1 LGKLSFDLFFTPNRF
16 SSKSYMT
23 LNFKVRPANAQH
35 KGNRDSQQDAFGF
48 SLLSDAEFAK
58 HGGVLAVIADGM
70 GGMENGVW
78 ASTQAIRLFIEA
90 YANKSPTENIS
101 IALLRSMRMANAVVY
116 QEAMRLDLMENMGTT
131 LVAAVVKD
139 GELHWVNSGDSR
151 VYLYEAGIMTC
162 LSTDHNY
169 FNQNLAPMIAAG
181 KLSLSEAQTNP
192 KRDLLTSNLGRPEPI
207 EVGYAKTPLRVSKG
221 AWILL
226 CSDGLTDTLSDA
238 EIASHLQGDPQ
249 LACDKLI
256 ASVLEKSIRTQ
267 DNTTVV
273 VLHLAAD
280 EQVKSREIADRNI
293 SSGKA
298 PAGSVLTNA
307 TVHKIALTL
316 ASLCVAAAATLY
328 FHPPSPDPSL
338 VDSSVDVNSIP
349 IPIAESGYDRVP
361 ASPVTSEMALPEQPS
376 ISSMT
381 STAKPSK
388 QTETGKMA
396 TTVKL
401 RNPASATDKSTTVA
415 RLPQAA
421 GNAETKSTEP
431 PHSES
436 DEKKVDVVQ
445 SNSLK
450 ETKDPSAEIVI
461 KKLEDSKENKNG
473 VDKENTSPKD
483 AKKSESSTEKK
494 AKGTVEKVSKTEKK
508 DE

>member
-1 LGKLSFDLFFTPNRF
+1 
-16 SSKSYMT
+16 MT

-78 ASTQAIRLFIEA
+78 ASTQAIRIFIEA
-90 YANKSPTENIS
+90 YANKSPTEDIS
-101 IALLRSMRMANAVVY
+101 VALLRSMRMANAVVY

-169 FNQNLAPMIAAG
+169 FNQNLALMIAAG

-226 CSDGLTDTLSDA
+226 CSDGLTDTLSEA

-273 VLHLAAD
+273 ILHLAAD
-280 EQVKSREIADRNI
+280 QPASTETAVRHVQSKRTTTDR
-293 SSGKA
+293 
-298 PAGSVLTNA
+298 VLASTN
-307 TVHKIALTL
+307 VNRIAL
-316 ASLCVAAAATLY
+316 AFAALCVATAAILHLNSTSSSSNIVS
-328 FHPPSPDPSL
+328 SPD
-338 VDSSVDVNSIP
+338 DVNSIP
-349 IPIAESGYDRVP
+349 IPIAESGDDRVP
-361 ASPVTSEMALPEQPS
+361 TSPVSSEMTLPKPPS
-376 ISSMT
+376 ISSIANT
-381 STAKPSK
+381 TKTSK

-396 TTVKL
+396 TKVKQP
-401 RNPASATDKSTTVA
+401 NPESASDKSMTSA
-415 RLPQAA
+415 PLIQAA
-421 GNAETKSTEP
+421 DNTDTKSTEQSP
-431 PHSES
+431 SES
-436 DEKKVDVVQ
+436 NRKKIDVVQ
-445 SNSLK
+445 SDSVK
-450 ETKDPSAEIVI
+450 ETKDTSAEITI
-461 KKLEDSKENKNG
+461 KKLNDINENKNG
-473 VDKENTSPKD
+473 VGKENTSPKD

-494 AKGTVEKVSKTEKK
+494 GKHTLDTVSKTEKK

>member
-1 LGKLSFDLFFTPNRF
+1 
-16 SSKSYMT
+16 MT
-23 LNFKVRPANAQH
+23 LNLKVRPANAQH

-90 YANKSPTENIS
+90 YASKSPTENIS
-101 IALLRSMRMANAVVY
+101 TALLRAMRMANAVVY

-280 EQVKSREIADRNI
+280 QEVKSREIADRNI

-298 PAGSVLTNA
+298 STGSVLTSA

-328 FHPPSPDPSL
+328 FYPPSPDPSL
-338 VDSSVDVNSIP
+338 VDSSVDVHSVSIPVVGGGDASYPPAPVSSVVALPVPPSITSPSIPAKPVMKSDSKKTTNSIQ
-349 IPIAESGYDRVP
+349 SNDKTNG
-361 ASPVTSEMALPEQPS
+361 
-376 ISSMT
+376 
-381 STAKPSK
+381 
-388 QTETGKMA
+388 
-396 TTVKL
+396 TVK
-401 RNPASATDKSTTVA
+401 SAD
-415 RLPQAA
+415 
-421 GNAETKSTEP
+421 
-431 PHSES
+431 
-436 DEKKVDVVQ
+436 
-445 SNSLK
+445 
-450 ETKDPSAEIVI
+450 
-461 KKLEDSKENKNG
+461 
-473 VDKENTSPKD
+473 
-483 AKKSESSTEKK
+483 SESSAPTVNKLGTNNVEQTPIKK
-494 AKGTVEKVSKTEKK
+494 EAANIDINSPAPSRVGDDAAIIRTPLQAENDPKKTDIKKPELQKSNNTGDVGSKKK
-508 DE
+508 DNGNGSIDTTTNPKSNNNE